1 MQAVGI
7 NLGYLLI
14 QISVLLILLALVVIG
29 IRAIIKYINK
39 D

>member
-14 QISVLLILLALVVIG
+14 QMSVLLILLALVVIG